1 MIGVIFFHK
10 NVRSIYKER
19 WIEKCIK
26 SILHQDF
33 PSFKIYEL
41 NYGDGDYSFI
51 KKSGTKRKFE
61 FYSSSFDNHADAM
74 NFIITKAFEDGCD
87 YVFNTNMDD
96 FYSKDRISK
105 QMKVLEQG
113 YDIVSSDFCY
123 VEEINGEDVITFYKK
138 IKSFGDIAEN
148 IERGHNVIAH
158 PCVAY
163 SKNFWG
169 KNRYIAQQIPKEDLL
184 LWKRGLDS
192 GFKFFIC
199 DEVLLNYRLHTNQI
213 TGNNSSS
220 QITENNSSSLIT
232 QTITSP
238 TNKSG
243 VSRKN
248 WKYEG

>member
-1 MIGVIFFHK
+1 MVGVIFFHK
-10 NVRSIYKER
+10 NIRSIYKEI

-33 PSFKIYEL
+33 TSFKIYEL
-41 NYGDGDYSFI
+41 NYGDDDYSFI
-51 KKSGTKRKFE
+51 KKSGTKRKFD

-105 QMKVLEQG
+105 QIKVLEQG

-123 VEEINGEDVITFYKK
+123 VEEINGEDVITFYKR
-138 IKSFGDIAEN
+138 IKSFGGIEEN
-148 IERGHNVIAH
+148 IERGHNIIAH

-163 SKNFWG
+163 SKKFWDV
-169 KNRYIAQQIPKEDLL
+169 NRYVAQQIPREDLL
-184 LWKRGLDS
+184 LWSRGLNS

-199 DEVLLNYRLHTNQI
+199 DDVLLNYRLHGNQI

-220 QITENNSSSLIT
+220 QIRQGSQTGLRDNT
-232 QTITSP
+232 QT
-238 TNKSG
+238 
-243 VSRKN
+243 SRKN